1 MPKSKRDRK
10 ISLTNTRKK
19 GLELKQN
26 LIEEVRASVDRYARI
41 FIFSVENMRNS
52 KIKDVRSM
60 WKHSRFF
67 YGKNKVIAVALGKDR
82 ASEYREGLHIISRRL
97 KGNVGLLFTNETK
110 ETVVKW
116 FDKYVEPDFARSGNV
131 AQSTVVLEQGPLAQ
145 FTHSMEP
152 HLRQLGLPTL
162 LKKGVVTLVAEHT
175 VCKEGEPL
183 TPEQAR
189 ILKLLGNTMV
199 NFKIDLLAFWS
210 NDGTYEDLKT
220 SEVTDSTCY
229 RTAQEKDEGSD
240 GEQEKED
247 AGESEDEEEDDDE

>member
-1 MPKSKRDRK
+1 MCVV
-10 ISLTNTRKK
+10 SLTNTRKK

-52 KIKDVRSM
+52 KIKDVRNM

-82 ASEYREGLHIISRRL
+82 AGEYREGLHMISSKL

-110 ETVVKW
+110 EAVIEW
-116 FDKYVEPDFARSGNV
+116 FDEYVEPDFARSGNV
-131 AQSTVVLEQGPLAQ
+131 ARSTVVLDEGPLTQ

-162 LKKGVVTLVAEHT
+162 LKKGVVLLVGEHT

-189 ILKLLGNTMV
+189 ILKLLGNAMV
-199 NFKIDLLAFWS
+199 DFKIDLLAMWS
-210 NDGTYEDLKT
+210 NNGTFEDLKT
-220 SEVTDSTCY
+220 SEVTDARSY
-229 RTAQEKDEGSD
+229 RTTQETEERSD
-240 GEQEKED
+240 GEQEVEGKE
-247 AGESEDEEEDDDE
+247 EEEDDEEEE